1 MSANFQQYSLIFVGV
16 NGALL
21 AEEGEVS
28 MKRASNAKIVE
39 TVAKGLAGLSPG
51 APMAQGR
58 VMSSMPA
65 ATGLE
70 YDAGPVI
77 ISLTVVQLKLV
88 RSDGKGCTFPAFI
101 LDDDTS
107 HGVGKSAAYD
117 FSYIGAFPTWQ

>member
-21 AEEGEVS
+21 AEHAEAQF
-28 MKRASNAKIVE
+28 KRASNAKIVE
-39 TVAKGLAGLSPG
+39 TVAKGFAGLSPG
-51 APMAQGR
+51 APVCQGR
-58 VMSSMPA
+58 VMNVIPA
-65 ATGLE
+65 ASGLE

-77 ISLTVVQLKLV
+77 VSLTVVQLKIV

-107 HGVGKSAAYD
+107 HGVGKAASYD
-117 FSYIGAFPTWQ
+117 FSFMGSFPAWQ